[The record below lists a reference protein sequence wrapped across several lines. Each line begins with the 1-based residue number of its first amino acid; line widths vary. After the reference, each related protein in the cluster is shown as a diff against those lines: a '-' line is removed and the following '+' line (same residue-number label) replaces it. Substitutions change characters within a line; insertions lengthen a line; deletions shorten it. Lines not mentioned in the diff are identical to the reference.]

1 MTVMAAQATQDTRAP
16 PPDFRAAPR
25 RARRAGRSDHDGH
38 GAGPPDRLPTAAR
51 AATAPPPP
59 RTAKT
64 PGVRDN
70 RTVTLQIRIKDGV
83 TPPYEQVRA
92 QISEQARSGALPVGY
107 RLPTVR
113 ALAESLGLAAN
124 TVAKAYR
131 ALESDG
137 VIETR
142 GRNGTF
148 VAAAG
153 SAAERQAAE
162 AAQAYAER
170 VRRLGLEEEAALAA
184 VRDALR
190 AAYAR

>member
-1 MTVMAAQATQDTRAP
+1 M
-16 PPDFRAAPR
+16 
-25 RARRAGRSDHDGH
+25 
-38 GAGPPDRLPTAAR
+38 
-51 AATAPPPP
+51 
-59 RTAKT
+59 
-64 PGVRDN
+64 RDN
-70 RTVTLQIRIKDGV
+70 RGVTLKIRIDDSA
-83 TPPYEQVRA
+83 PPYEQVRA
-92 QISEQARSGALPVGY
+92 QISEQARAGVLPVGY

-113 ALAESLGLAAN
+113 GLAESLGLAAN

-153 SAAERQAAE
+153 SAAEREAAS

-170 VRRLGLEEEAALAA
+170 VRRLGVGSDVALAA
-184 VRDALR
+184 VKDALR
-190 AAYAR
+190 AAYEG

>member
-1 MTVMAAQATQDTRAP
+1 MTLKIDI
-16 PPDFRAAPR
+16 D
-25 RARRAGRSDHDGH
+25 D
-38 GAGPPDRLPTAAR
+38 GAGVA
-51 AATAPPPP
+51 
-59 RTAKT
+59 
-64 PGVRDN
+64 
-70 RTVTLQIRIKDGV
+70 
-83 TPPYEQVRA
+83 PYEQVRA
-92 QISEQARSGALPVGY
+92 QISEQAHAGALPVGY

-113 ALAESLGLAAN
+113 GLADELGLAAN

-153 SAAERQAAE
+153 DAASREAAA

-170 VRRLGLEEEAALAA
+170 VRRLGLPERAALDAA
-184 VRDALR
+184 RDALR
-190 AAYAR
+190 AAYGD

>member
-1 MTVMAAQATQDTRAP
+1 MTLKIHIDE
-16 PPDFRAAPR
+16 
-25 RARRAGRSDHDGH
+25 G
-38 GAGPPDRLPTAAR
+38 TA
-51 AATAPPPP
+51 
-59 RTAKT
+59 
-64 PGVRDN
+64 
-70 RTVTLQIRIKDGV
+70 
-83 TPPYEQVRA
+83 PYEQVRA
-92 QISEQARSGALPVGY
+92 QISGQVRSGVLPVGY
-107 RLPTVR
+107 KLPTVR
-113 ALAESLGLAAN
+113 GLAEELGLAAN

-153 SAAERQAAE
+153 SAAEREAAT

-170 VRRLGLEEEAALAA
+170 VRRLALTESAALDA

-190 AAYAR
+190 AAYGGGV

>member
-1 MTVMAAQATQDTRAP
+1 MTLKIHIVE
-16 PPDFRAAPR
+16 
-25 RARRAGRSDHDGH
+25 
-38 GAGPPDRLPTAAR
+38 GPA
-51 AATAPPPP
+51 
-59 RTAKT
+59 
-64 PGVRDN
+64 
-70 RTVTLQIRIKDGV
+70 
-83 TPPYEQVRA
+83 PYEQVRA
-92 QISEQARSGALPVGY
+92 QIAEQARSGALPVGY

-113 ALAESLGLAAN
+113 GLAESLALAPN

-153 SAAERQAAE
+153 SAAEREAAG

-170 VRRLGLEEEAALAA
+170 VRRLGLGEDEALTA
-184 VRDALR
+184 VREALR
-190 AAYAR
+190 AAYRP

>member
-1 MTVMAAQATQDTRAP
+1 
-16 PPDFRAAPR
+16 
-25 RARRAGRSDHDGH
+25 
-38 GAGPPDRLPTAAR
+38 
-51 AATAPPPP
+51 
-59 RTAKT
+59 
-64 PGVRDN
+64 VR
-70 RTVTLQIRIKDGV
+70 G
-83 TPPYEQVRA
+83 
-92 QISEQARSGALPVGY
+92 
-107 RLPTVR
+107 
-113 ALAESLGLAAN
+113 LAEELGLAAN

-153 SAAERQAAE
+153 SAAEREAAS

-170 VRRLGLEEEAALAA
+170 VHRLGLSESAALDA

-190 AAYAR
+190 AAYRP